1 MSVPSVFT
9 TVLTVPSAAA
19 SDDRSWHAAAA
30 SALCG
35 MVMFRPARPSVAT
48 ARTGAGFWAACSD
61 FTVTLEMG
69 VGGKPATLYVLYG
82 ESSARSAA
90 VGDALHPPFAK
101 HTVASIWSGL
111 PAARRLWIT
120 AEISGRS
127 SSSFA

>member
-1 MSVPSVFT
+1 
-9 TVLTVPSAAA
+9 
-19 SDDRSWHAAAA
+19 
-30 SALCG
+30 
-35 MVMFRPARPSVAT
+35 
-48 ARTGAGFWAACSD
+48 
-61 FTVTLEMG
+61 MG

-120 AEISGRS
+120 PEISGRS
-127 SSSFA
+127 SSSFASRSMRDAATTAWYGVIPAALGPESPMASALRLNADSRRVS